1 MKARLPQGYG
11 KQNVNQLMQQAQK
24 LQEDMKAK
32 QEEMEAASHTVTVG
46 GGMVEI
52 TMTGAHEVT
61 ALKLKPEIVDPE
73 DIEMLE
79 DLLAAAVNE
88 AVRVVDEATQQGMAS
103 VTGALAGLNLPGGLG
118 L

>member
-32 QEEMEAASHTVTVG
+32 QEEMEAASHTVTAG

-88 AVRVVDEATQQGMAS
+88 AVELTRKYEDEDMVAFVNGI
-103 VTGALAGLNLPGGLG
+103 LG
-118 L
+118 SFVREAAQ